1 MKILVSDLDG
11 TLIEDTRLLSQKNLE
26 MMHKLKERGN
36 LVVIC
41 TGRSLKEFE
50 VIQNEIHFPCD
61 YIILNNGALIVD
73 KDYNVIFEKV
83 IRKEVGL
90 AILEKIRSYPKL
102 CSMFSDGDH
111 TYGFVDGKTVDYGL
125 GGVEIQDCFY
135 DLYKEVKQFSIIA
148 FHQSS
153 KQIGYTKQ
161 CYDEIL
167 KDYSHEVEAFMNT
180 HFVDVVPKDCSK
192 GNGVKTLLEH
202 LNIQGEVWAI
212 GDSHNDLSMLKVADY
227 GYTFDYAD
235 IKDQISH
242 QVHFAYEMIE
252 VMLENKANDY

>member
-11 TLIEDTRLLSQKNLE
+11 TLIEDTGLLSQKNLE
-26 MMHKLKERGN
+26 MMHKLKELGH

-50 VIQNEIHFPCD
+50 VTQKEMHFPCD
-61 YIILNNGALIVD
+61 YIILNNGAFIVD
-73 KDYNVIFEKV
+73 KDYNVIFERV
-83 IRKEVGL
+83 IHKEAGL
-90 AILEKIRSYPKL
+90 AILEKIESYPSL

-111 TYGFVDGKTVDYGL
+111 TYGLVDGKTVDYGL
-125 GGVEIQDCFY
+125 GGVEIQSCFH

-148 FHQSS
+148 FHQSN
-153 KQIGYTKQ
+153 KQIEDTKQ
-161 CYDEIL
+161 CYNEIL
-167 KDYSHEVEAFMNT
+167 KDYSDEVEAFMNT

-192 GNGVKTLLEH
+192 GKGVKTLLNH

-212 GDSHNDLSMLKVADY
+212 GDSHNDLSMLEIADY

-235 IKDQISH
+235 IKEQIPH
-242 QVHFAYEMIE
+242 QVHFVYEMIE
-252 VMLENKANDY
+252 AMLENEAYDY

>member
-1 MKILVSDLDG
+1 
-11 TLIEDTRLLSQKNLE
+11 
-26 MMHKLKERGN
+26 MHQLRELGH

-50 VIQNEIHFPCD
+50 VIQKEIHFPCD

-83 IRKEVGL
+83 IHKDAGL
-90 AILEKIRSYPKL
+90 AILEKIKSYPEL
-102 CSMFSDGDH
+102 CSMFSDGEH
-111 TYGFVDGKTVDYGL
+111 TYGYVDGKTVDYGL
-125 GGVEIQDCFY
+125 GGVEIEDCFH
-135 DLYKEVKQFSIIA
+135 DLYKEVEEFSIIA
-148 FHQSS
+148 FHQSN
-153 KQIGYTKQ
+153 KQKTYTKQ

-192 GNGVKTLLEH
+192 GNGVKMLLDH

-212 GDSHNDLSMLKVADY
+212 GDSQNDLSMLKSADH

-235 IKDQISH
+235 IKDQISN
-242 QVHFAYEMIE
+242 QVHFVYEMIE
-252 VMLENKANDY
+252 AMLEN